1 MPEIMFVHPEFDPIA
16 FSLGPLSVRWYGLM
30 YLFAF
35 LAGGFLAAYRARQP
49 QSGWK
54 VEEISDLV
62 FYCALGVILGG
73 RLGYI
78 LFYNLGYYLEHP
90 LEVLYV
96 WTGGMSFHGGLIGV
110 LLAMWLYAR
119 KTGRVFLQVGDFV
132 APLTGLGIAAV
143 RFSNFI
149 NQELWGRVTDWPTG
163 MVFPIAGTE
172 PRHPSQL
179 YEMMLEGVLLFI
191 ILWWYT
197 SRPRPLGRPSG
208 LFLVIYGVSRFS
220 VEFLREPDAHL
231 GPVAFNWL
239 TMGQLLTLPMILFGL
254 WLFFRPLKKA

>member
-1 MPEIMFVHPEFDPIA
+1 MFVHPEFDPVAI
-16 FSLGPLSVRWYGLM
+16 SLGPLSVRWYGLM

-35 LAGGFLAAYRARQP
+35 LAAGLLAAHRARQP
-49 QSGWK
+49 NSGWK

-73 RLGYI
+73 RLGYT
-78 LFYNLGYYLEHP
+78 LFYNLSYYLQHP
-90 LEVLYV
+90 LEIFYV

-110 LLAMWLYAR
+110 LLAMLFYAR

-163 MVFPIAGTE
+163 MIFPLAGPE

-179 YEMMLEGVLLFI
+179 YEMMLEGILLFI
-191 ILWWYT
+191 ILWIYT
-197 SRPRPLGRPSG
+197 RKPRPMGRPSG
-208 LFLVIYGVSRFS
+208 LFLVIYGVSRFC
-220 VEFLREPDAHL
+220 VEFFREPDAHL
-231 GPVAFNWL
+231 GPVAFDWM
-239 TMGQLLTLPMILFGL
+239 TMGQVLTLPMILLGL
-254 WLFFRPLKKA
+254 WLVFAPGWKRQ